1 LPFLLNFFEK
11 SVSSN
16 YIIPK
21 FGFGR
26 KNCPQRVR
34 TLILRKITHFR
45 TNFFQTYL
53 IRKIVTF
60 PTHNNKRL
68 NISPR
73 KKESAV
79 DIEPCLFPER

>member
-1 LPFLLNFFEK
+1 MFFQ
-11 SVSSN
+11 
-16 YIIPK
+16 
-21 FGFGR
+21 
-26 KNCPQRVR
+26 KN
-34 TLILRKITHFR
+34 THFR

-60 PTHNNKRL
+60 PTYNNKRL
-68 NISPR
+68 NINPR